1 MISQSLAHLG
11 IAELQKAVLGMNP
24 AIKPYAALAA
34 LQEKVKSEQ
43 MKQGQAMQ
51 NPAQPPVA
59 QQMMAQAQQLTP
71 AQVNNP
77 YMASGLGAAP
87 VQSPVQAPTANMAS
101 GGIIAF
107 DEGGEVPRF
116 QTGDLIEQKKR
127 EQLEED
133 RASLF
138 DKFSRFGTAAKDM
151 ISLPGRAAANVL
163 NTAVVRPARAL
174 TGANIPYLFESTPD
188 YVNSLTPYYDEKYN
202 KPEEERRKAEAGWA
216 KDAEEIKKKA
226 ELEDARQMVDASKGE
241 TASTKTNKTVAG
253 ATSTTASAAKDK
265 KEATSAKSKEDPVG
279 IAQAAASKD
288 RYKVNPQYATMDE
301 FLAARKAAE
310 AGADKLPEDEFTRLQ
325 RENLTK
331 REARLAKTEEKG
343 NQLAYLQAAGS
354 FFGPGNLLQNAQRG
368 LPAFAEAKI
377 KANSLLD
384 AAQEKVM
391 DAQDA
396 YARYNQ
402 ARQDNNKK
410 DMRDAFK
417 DFNVYTNQAEM
428 LKLTA
433 TKAEDTARYQDV
445 AGKAALMTANAAQT
459 RAGALANYDKG
470 ALTQFQQGKLLDMA
484 NDNVQKMLETNLGLK
499 AMINAQKAAKE
510 AGQPFDPIAY
520 RNQLVQAEIQKLQ
533 PRMAGGNTMAPASP
547 AGGGSG
553 ARFLGFE

>member
-1 MISQSLAHLG
+1 MISQSLAHMG

-43 MKQGQAMQ
+43 MRQGQAMQ

-59 QQMMAQAQQLTP
+59 QQMMAQAEQLNP
-71 AQVNNP
+71 AQINNP

-87 VQSPVQAPTANMAS
+87 VQSPVQTGMAS
-101 GGIIAF
+101 GGIVAF
-107 DEGGEVPRF
+107 DGGGEVPRF

-151 ISLPGRAAANVL
+151 ISLPGRAVAGVL

-188 YVNSLTPYYDEKYN
+188 YLTSATPFYDEKYN
-202 KPEEERRKAEAGWA
+202 KPEADKAKAEKEA
-216 KDAEEIKKKA
+216 KDAADIEANNKL
-226 ELEDARQMVDASKGE
+226 LEASKGQ
-241 TASTKTNKTVAG
+241 TTSTKTEKSTAG
-253 ATSTTASAAKDK
+253 ATPTTASAAKGK
-265 KEATSAKSKEDPVG
+265 KETAPTGKTKEDPVG
-279 IAQAAASKD
+279 IAQAAANKD
-288 RYKVNPQYATMDE
+288 RYKVNPQYATMEE
-301 FLAARKAAE
+301 FMAARKAAE
-310 AGADKLPEDEFTRLQ
+310 TGADKLPEDEFTKLQ

-331 REARLAKTEEKG
+331 REARLDKLEKSG
-343 NQLAYLQAAGS
+343 DQMAALRAAGA
-354 FFGPGNLLQNAQRG
+354 FFGPGNLAQNAEKG
-368 LPAFAEAKI
+368 IPLYADAKI
-377 KANSLLD
+377 KANSAFE
-384 AAQEKVM
+384 AAQEKVT

-402 ARQDNNKK
+402 ARQDGNKK

-417 DFNVYTNQAEM
+417 DFNVYSNQAEM

-445 AGKAALMTANAAQT
+445 AGQAALIQANAAKT
-459 RAGALANYDKG
+459 RAGALAGYDKG

-484 NDNVQKMLETNLGLK
+484 NDNVQKLLETNLGLK

-510 AGQPFDPIAY
+510 AGRPFDPIAY
-520 RNQLVQAEIQKLQ
+520 RNQLVQDEIQKLQ
-533 PRMAGGNTMAPASP
+533 PRMAGGNTMGPASP

>member
-43 MKQGQAMQ
+43 MRQGQAMQ

-59 QQMMAQAQQLTP
+59 QQMMAQAEQLNP
-71 AQVNNP
+71 AQINNP

-87 VQSPVQAPTANMAS
+87 VQSPVQTGMAS
-101 GGIIAF
+101 GGIVAF
-107 DEGGEVPRF
+107 DGGGEVPRF

-151 ISLPGRAAANVL
+151 ISLPGRAAAGVL

-188 YVNSLTPYYDEKYN
+188 YINSATPFYDEKYN

-226 ELEDARQMVDASKGE
+226 ELEDARQMVDASKGQ
-241 TASTKTNKTVAG
+241 TTSTKTEKSTAG
-253 ATSTTASAAKDK
+253 ATPTTASAAKGK
-265 KEATSAKSKEDPVG
+265 KEATSAESKDGPVG

-288 RYKVNPQYATMDE
+288 RYKVNPQYSTMEE
-301 FLAARKAAE
+301 FMAARKAAE
-310 AGADKLPEDEFTRLQ
+310 TGADKLPEDEFTRLQ

-331 REARLAKTEEKG
+331 REARLAKTEKSG
-343 NQLAYLQAAGS
+343 DQMAALQAAGY
-354 FFGPGNLLQNAQRG
+354 FFGPGNLLQNAKEGINAYAQ
-368 LPAFAEAKI
+368 AKI
-377 KANSLLD
+377 KGNAALE
-384 AAQEKVM
+384 AAQEKVI

-402 ARQDNNKK
+402 ARQDGNKK

-445 AGKAALMTANAAQT
+445 AGQAALIQANAAKT
-459 RAGALANYDKG
+459 RAGALAGYDKG

-484 NDNVQKMLETNLGLK
+484 NDNVQKLLDGSPLIMLR
-499 AMINAQKAAKE
+499 AQKAAKD

-533 PRMAGGNTMAPASP
+533 PRMAGGNTMGPASP

>member
-1 MISQSLAHLG
+1 MISQSLAHMG

-43 MKQGQAMQ
+43 MRQGQAMQ

-59 QQMMAQAQQLTP
+59 QQMMAQAEQLNP
-71 AQVNNP
+71 AQINNP

-87 VQSPVQAPTANMAS
+87 VQSPVQTGMAS
-101 GGIIAF
+101 GGIVAF
-107 DEGGEVPRF
+107 DGGGEVPRF

-188 YVNSLTPYYDEKYN
+188 YVNSLTPFYDEKYN

-226 ELEDARQMVDASKGE
+226 ELEDARQMVDASKGQ
-241 TASTKTNKTVAG
+241 TTSTKTEKSTAG
-253 ATSTTASAAKDK
+253 ATPTTASAAKGK

-288 RYKVNPQYATMDE
+288 RYKVNPQYATMEE
-301 FLAARKAAE
+301 FMAARKAAE
-310 AGADKLPEDEFTRLQ
+310 TGADKLPEDEFTKLQ

-331 REARLAKTEEKG
+331 REARLDKLEKSG
-343 NQLAYLQAAGS
+343 DQMAALRAAGA
-354 FFGPGNLLQNAQRG
+354 FFGPGNLAQNAEKG
-368 LPAFAEAKI
+368 IPLYADAKI
-377 KANSLLD
+377 KANSAFE
-384 AAQEKVM
+384 AAQEKVT

-402 ARQDNNKK
+402 ARQDGNKK

-417 DFNVYTNQAEM
+417 DFNVYANQAEM

-445 AGKAALMTANAAQT
+445 AGQAALIQANAAKT
-459 RAGALANYDKG
+459 RAGALAGYDKG

-484 NDNVQKMLETNLGLK
+484 NDNVQKLLETNLGLK

-510 AGQPFDPIAY
+510 AGRPFDPIAY
-520 RNQLVQAEIQKLQ
+520 RNQLVQDEIQKLQ
-533 PRMAGGNTMAPASP
+533 PRMAGGNTMGPASP

>member
-1 MISQSLAHLG
+1 MISQSLTHLG

-71 AQVNNP
+71 AQLNNP

-87 VQSPVQAPTANMAS
+87 VQSPVQAPATGMAS

-116 QTGDLIEQKKR
+116 DGRTGSRVTDYSGDPMTGYTGA
-127 EQLEED
+127 EEEVPGGGD
-133 RASLF
+133 GSLLF
-138 DKFSRFGTAAKDM
+138 DKYGNSRLRNSPLRVYPGFNLIPQDKNDTRNFFERLTNAPRQLGKEGAARDIKKAQADELKAAKD
-151 ISLPGRAAANVL
+151 L
-163 NTAVVRPARAL
+163 
-174 TGANIPYLFESTPD
+174 
-188 YVNSLTPYYDEKYN
+188 
-202 KPEEERRKAEAGWA
+202 
-216 KDAEEIKKKA
+216 
-226 ELEDARQMVDASKGE
+226 VDASKGE
-241 TASTKTNKTVAG
+241 TAPAPIKTETAPVAG
-253 ATSTTASAAKDK
+253 ATPTTASVAKGK
-265 KEATSAKSKEDPVG
+265 KEATSAESKDGPVG

-288 RYKVNPQYATMDE
+288 RYKVSPQYANMEE
-301 FLAARKAAE
+301 FMAARKAAE
-310 AGADKLPEDEFTRLQ
+310 TGADKLPEDEFTRLQ

-410 DMRDAFK
+410 DAREAFK

-459 RAGALANYDKG
+459 RAGALAGIDRN

-484 NDNVQKMLETNLGLK
+484 NDNVQKMLDGSPTIMLK
-499 AMINAQKAAKE
+499 AQKAAKD
-510 AGQPFDPIAY
+510 AGQPFDPISY
-520 RNQLVQAEIQKLQ
+520 RNRLVQEEIQKMQ
-533 PRMAGGNTMAPASP
+533 RGMAGGNTMAPASP

>member
-133 RASLF
+133 RASLL

-151 ISLPGRAAANVL
+151 ISLPGRAAAGVL

-188 YVNSLTPYYDEKYN
+188 YVNSATPFYDEKYN

-253 ATSTTASAAKDK
+253 ATSTTASASKGK
-265 KEATSAKSKEDPVG
+265 KEATSAESKDGPVG

-288 RYKVNPQYATMDE
+288 RYKVKPQYATMEE
-301 FLAARKAAE
+301 FMAARKAAE
-310 AGADKLPEDEFTRLQ
+310 TGADKLPEDEFTRLQ

-417 DFNVYTNQAEM
+417 EFNAYTNQAEM

-459 RAGALANYDKG
+459 RAGALANYDKS

-484 NDNVQKMLETNLGLK
+484 NDNVQKMLDGSPLIMLK
-499 AMINAQKAAKE
+499 AQKAAKE
-510 AGQPFDPIAY
+510 AGQSFDPIAY
-520 RNQLVQAEIQKLQ
+520 RNQLVQAEIQKMQ
-533 PRMAGGNTMAPASP
+533 RGMAGGNTMAPASP

>member
-1 MISQSLAHLG
+1 
-11 IAELQKAVLGMNP
+11 
-24 AIKPYAALAA
+24 
-34 LQEKVKSEQ
+34 
-43 MKQGQAMQ
+43 
-51 NPAQPPVA
+51 
-59 QQMMAQAQQLTP
+59 
-71 AQVNNP
+71 
-77 YMASGLGAAP
+77 
-87 VQSPVQAPTANMAS
+87 MAS

-107 DEGGEVPRF
+107 DEGGEIPRF
-116 QTGDLIEQKKR
+116 QVGGAMEERLR
-127 EQLEED
+127 EREIAEEKAKEA
-133 RASLF
+133 RAALL
-138 DKFSRFGTAAKDM
+138 DRFGSFGASARDM
-151 ISLPGRAAANVL
+151 FSNAFPGRKAAQERDPAFLQRDAVRDRGVDPQSYDPALFSNV
-163 NTAVVRPARAL
+163 NAPVAPAPA
-174 TGANIPYLFESTPD
+174 TTSQVA
-188 YVNSLTPYYDEKYN
+188 
-202 KPEEERRKAEAGWA
+202 PEAP
-216 KDAEEIKKKA
+216 
-226 ELEDARQMVDASKGE
+226 
-241 TASTKTNKTVAG
+241 
-253 ATSTTASAAKDK
+253 KDK
-265 KEATSAKSKEDPVG
+265 KEVASTKKTAPTKKEDPVG
-279 IAQAAASKD
+279 IAQAVTDAD
-288 RYKVNPQYATMDE
+288 RYKVKPQYATIEE
-301 FLAARKAAE
+301 FMAARKAAE
-310 AGADKLPEDEFTRLQ
+310 ASAGTLPEDEFTKLQ

-343 NQLAYLQAAGS
+343 NQLAYLQAAGA

-433 TKAEDTARYQDV
+433 TKAEDTAKYQDV
-445 AGKAALMTANAAQT
+445 AGQAALIQANAAKT
-459 RAGALANYDKG
+459 RAGALANYDKS

-484 NDNVQKMLETNLGLK
+484 NDNVQKLLDGSPLIMLR
-499 AMINAQKAAKE
+499 AQKLAKE
-510 AGQPFDPIAY
+510 EGRSFDPIAY

-553 ARFLGFE
+553 ARFLNFE

>member
-1 MISQSLAHLG
+1 MISQSLAHMG
-11 IAELQKAVLGMNP
+11 IAELQRAVLGMNP

-43 MKQGQAMQ
+43 MRQGQAMQ

-59 QQMMAQAQQLTP
+59 QQMMAQAEQLNP
-71 AQVNNP
+71 AQINNP

-87 VQSPVQAPTANMAS
+87 VQSPVQTGMAS
-101 GGIIAF
+101 GGIVAF

-188 YVNSLTPYYDEKYN
+188 YVNSLTPFYDEKYN
-202 KPEEERRKAEAGWA
+202 KPEEERRKTEAGWA

-226 ELEDARQMVDASKGE
+226 ELEDARQMVDASKGQ
-241 TASTKTNKTVAG
+241 TTSTKTEKSTAG
-253 ATSTTASAAKDK
+253 ATPTTASAAKGK
-265 KEATSAKSKEDPVG
+265 KETAPTGKTKEDPVG

-288 RYKVNPQYATMDE
+288 RYKVNPQYATMEE
-301 FLAARKAAE
+301 FMAARKAAE
-310 AGADKLPEDEFTRLQ
+310 TGADKLPEDEFTKLQ

-331 REARLAKTEEKG
+331 REARLAKTEKSG
-343 NQLAYLQAAGS
+343 DQMAALQATGY
-354 FFGPGNLLQNAQRG
+354 FFGPGNLLQNAKEGINAYAQ
-368 LPAFAEAKI
+368 AKI
-377 KANSLLD
+377 KGNAALD

-402 ARQDNNKK
+402 ARQDGNKK

-417 DFNVYTNQAEM
+417 DFNVYSNQAEM

-445 AGKAALMTANAAQT
+445 AGQAALIQANAAKT
-459 RAGALANYDKG
+459 RAGALAGYDKG

-484 NDNVQKMLETNLGLK
+484 NDNVQKLLDGSPLIMLR
-499 AMINAQKAAKE
+499 AQKAAKE
-510 AGQPFDPIAY
+510 AGRPFDPIAY
-520 RNQLVQAEIQKLQ
+520 RNQLVQDEIQKLQ
-533 PRMAGGNTMAPASP
+533 PRMAGGNTMGPASP

>member
-1 MISQSLAHLG
+1 
-11 IAELQKAVLGMNP
+11 
-24 AIKPYAALAA
+24 
-34 LQEKVKSEQ
+34 
-43 MKQGQAMQ
+43 
-51 NPAQPPVA
+51 
-59 QQMMAQAQQLTP
+59 MMAQAQQLTP

-116 QTGDLIEQKKR
+116 QGKTGSKVVDYSGDPMTGYMGAEDEVPGGGEGSLI
-127 EQLEED
+127 
-133 RASLF
+133 F
-138 DKFSRFGTAAKDM
+138 DKYGNSRLRDSPLRVYPGFNLIPQDKNDTRNFFERLTNAPRQLGKEGAARDIKKAKETAVADELKTAKD
-151 ISLPGRAAANVL
+151 L
-163 NTAVVRPARAL
+163 
-174 TGANIPYLFESTPD
+174 
-188 YVNSLTPYYDEKYN
+188 
-202 KPEEERRKAEAGWA
+202 
-216 KDAEEIKKKA
+216 
-226 ELEDARQMVDASKGE
+226 VDASRGE
-241 TASTKTNKTVAG
+241 TAPIKPAIAPIAG
-253 ATSTTASAAKDK
+253 ATPTTASAAKDK
-265 KEATSAKSKEDPVG
+265 KEATPAKSKEDPVG

-288 RYKVNPQYATMDE
+288 RYKVSPQYANMEE
-301 FLAARKAAE
+301 FMAARKAAE
-310 AGADKLPEDEFTRLQ
+310 TGADKLPEDEFTRLQ

-445 AGKAALMTANAAQT
+445 AGQAALIQANAAKT
-459 RAGALANYDKG
+459 RAGALAGIDKN

-484 NDNVQKMLETNLGLK
+484 NDNVQKLLDGSPLIMLK
-499 AMINAQKAAKE
+499 AQKAFKE

-520 RNQLVQAEIQKLQ
+520 RNQLVQAEIQKMQ
-533 PRMAGGNTMAPASP
+533 RGMAGGNTMAPASP

-553 ARFLGFE
+553 ARFLNFE

>member
-1 MISQSLAHLG
+1 MISQSLTHLG
-11 IAELQKAVLGMNP
+11 IADLQRAVLGMNP

-43 MKQGQAMQ
+43 MRQSQAMQ

-59 QQMMAQAQQLTP
+59 QQMMAQAEQLTP
-71 AQVNNP
+71 AQINNP

-202 KPEEERRKAEAGWA
+202 KPEEERRKAEAGFV
-216 KDAEEIKKKA
+216 KDIEEIKKKA
-226 ELEDARQMVDASKGE
+226 ELEDARQMVEASKGE
-241 TASTKTNKTVAG
+241 TTPSKTNKTVAG
-253 ATSTTASAAKDK
+253 ATSTTASAAKGK
-265 KEATSAKSKEDPVG
+265 KEVTSAKNKEDPVG

-288 RYKVNPQYATMDE
+288 RYKVKPQYATMEE
-301 FLAARKAAE
+301 FMAARKAAE
-310 AGADKLPEDEFTRLQ
+310 TGADKLPEDEFTKLQ

-331 REARLAKTEEKG
+331 REARLAKIEERG
-343 NQLAYLQAAGS
+343 NQLAYLQAAGP

-384 AAQEKVM
+384 AAQEKVI

-433 TKAEDTARYQDV
+433 TKAEDTARYQDI
-445 AGKAALMTANAAQT
+445 AGQAALMTAQAAKA
-459 RAGALANYDKG
+459 RAGALANYDRG

-484 NDNVQKMLETNLGLK
+484 NDNVQKLLDNNPLIMLR
-499 AMINAQKAAKE
+499 AQKAAKE
-510 AGQPFDPIAY
+510 AEQPFDPIAY
-520 RNQLVQAEIQKLQ
+520 RNQLVQAEIQKLL
-533 PRMAGGNTMAPASP
+533 PRMVGGTTIAPASP

>member
-1 MISQSLAHLG
+1 MISQSLAHMG

-43 MKQGQAMQ
+43 MRQGQAMQ

-59 QQMMAQAQQLTP
+59 QQMMAQAEQLNP
-71 AQVNNP
+71 AQINNP

-87 VQSPVQAPTANMAS
+87 VQSPVQTGMAS
-101 GGIIAF
+101 GGIVAF

-151 ISLPGRAAANVL
+151 ISLPGRAAAGVL

-188 YVNSLTPYYDEKYN
+188 YLNSATPFYDEKYN
-202 KPEEERRKAEAGWA
+202 KPEEERKKAEAGWA

-288 RYKVNPQYATMDE
+288 RYKVNPQYATMEE
-301 FLAARKAAE
+301 FMAARKAAE
-310 AGADKLPEDEFTRLQ
+310 TGADKLPEDEFTKLQ

-331 REARLAKTEEKG
+331 REARLDKLEKSG
-343 NQLAYLQAAGS
+343 DQMAALRAAGA
-354 FFGPGNLLQNAQRG
+354 FFGPGNLAQNAEKG
-368 LPAFAEAKI
+368 IPLYADAKI
-377 KANSLLD
+377 KANSAFE
-384 AAQEKVM
+384 AAQEKVT

-402 ARQDNNKK
+402 ARQDGNKK

-417 DFNVYTNQAEM
+417 DFNVYANQAEM

-459 RAGALANYDKG
+459 RAGALAGYDKG

-484 NDNVQKMLETNLGLK
+484 NDNVQKLLDGSPLIMLR
-499 AMINAQKAAKE
+499 AQKAAKE

-533 PRMAGGNTMAPASP
+533 PRMAGGNTMGPASP

>member
-1 MISQSLAHLG
+1 MISQSLAHMG

-43 MKQGQAMQ
+43 MRQGQAMQ

-59 QQMMAQAQQLTP
+59 QQMMAQAEQLNP
-71 AQVNNP
+71 AQINNP

-87 VQSPVQAPTANMAS
+87 VQSPVQTGMAS
-101 GGIIAF
+101 GGIVAF

-151 ISLPGRAAANVL
+151 ISLPGRAAAGVL

-188 YVNSLTPYYDEKYN
+188 YLNSATPFYDEKYN
-202 KPEEERRKAEAGWA
+202 KPEADKAKAEKEA
-216 KDAEEIKKKA
+216 KDAADIEANNKL
-226 ELEDARQMVDASKGE
+226 LEASKGQ
-241 TASTKTNKTVAG
+241 TTSTKTEKSTAG
-253 ATSTTASAAKDK
+253 ATPTTASAAKGK
-265 KEATSAKSKEDPVG
+265 KETAPTDKTKEDPVG

-288 RYKVNPQYATMDE
+288 RYKVNPQYATMEE
-301 FLAARKAAE
+301 FMAARKAAE
-310 AGADKLPEDEFTRLQ
+310 KDADKLPEDEFTKLQ

-343 NQLAYLQAAGS
+343 NQMAYLQAAGS

-384 AAQEKVM
+384 AAQEKVI

-417 DFNVYTNQAEM
+417 DFNVYSNQAEM

-445 AGKAALMTANAAQT
+445 AGKAALIQANAAQT
-459 RAGALANYDKG
+459 RAGALAGYDKG

-484 NDNVQKMLETNLGLK
+484 NDNVQKLLDGSPLIMLR
-499 AMINAQKAAKE
+499 AQKAAKE
-510 AGQPFDPIAY
+510 AGRPFDPIAY
-520 RNQLVQAEIQKLQ
+520 RNQLVQDEIQKLQ
-533 PRMAGGNTMAPASP
+533 PRMAGGNTMAPPPAP
-547 AGGGSG
+547 GAGGPNLPPLNT
-553 ARFLGFE
+553 FYTPK

>member
-43 MKQGQAMQ
+43 MRQGQAMQ

-59 QQMMAQAQQLTP
+59 QQMMAQAEQLNP
-71 AQVNNP
+71 AQINNP

-87 VQSPVQAPTANMAS
+87 VQSPVQTGMAS
-101 GGIIAF
+101 GGIVAF
-107 DEGGEVPRF
+107 DGGGEVPRF

-151 ISLPGRAAANVL
+151 ISLPGRAAAGVL

-188 YVNSLTPYYDEKYN
+188 YLNSATPFYDEKYN
-202 KPEEERRKAEAGWA
+202 KPEEERKKAEAGWA

-288 RYKVNPQYATMDE
+288 RYKVNPQYATMEE
-301 FLAARKAAE
+301 FMAARKAAE
-310 AGADKLPEDEFTRLQ
+310 TGADKLPEDEFTKLQ
-325 RENLTK
+325 KENLTK

-343 NQLAYLQAAGS
+343 NQLAYLQAAGP

-484 NDNVQKMLETNLGLK
+484 NDNVQKLLETNLGLK

-510 AGQPFDPIAY
+510 AGRPFDPIAY
-520 RNQLVQAEIQKLQ
+520 RNQLVQDEIQKLQ
-533 PRMAGGNTMAPASP
+533 PRMAGGNTMGPASP

>member
-43 MKQGQAMQ
+43 MRQGQAMQ

-59 QQMMAQAQQLTP
+59 QQMMAQAEQLNP
-71 AQVNNP
+71 AQINNP

-87 VQSPVQAPTANMAS
+87 VQSPVQAPTASMAS

-107 DEGGEVPRF
+107 DEGGEIPRF

-202 KPEEERRKAEAGWA
+202 KPEEERRKAEAGFV

-226 ELEDARQMVDASKGE
+226 ELEDARQMVEASKGE
-241 TASTKTNKTVAG
+241 TAPTKTEKSTAG
-253 ATSTTASAAKDK
+253 ATPTTASAAKGK
-265 KEATSAKSKEDPVG
+265 KGAAPTESKEGPVG

-288 RYKVNPQYATMDE
+288 RYKVSPQYANME
-301 FLAARKAAE
+301 AFMAARKAAE
-310 AGADKLPEDEFTRLQ
+310 TGADKLPEDEFTKLQ

-331 REARLAKTEEKG
+331 REARLAKTEKSG
-343 NQLAYLQAAGS
+343 DQMAALQAAGH
-354 FFGPGNLLQNAQRG
+354 FFGPGNLLQNANKG
-368 LPAFAEAKI
+368 IPAYAEAKI

-445 AGKAALMTANAAQT
+445 AGQAALIQANAAKT
-459 RAGALANYDKG
+459 RAGALANYDKS

-484 NDNVQKMLETNLGLK
+484 NDNVQKLLDGSPLIMLK
-499 AMINAQKAAKE
+499 AQKAAKE
-510 AGQPFDPIAY
+510 EGRSFDPIAY
-520 RNQLVQAEIQKLQ
+520 RNQLVQAEIRKMQQ
-533 PRMAGGNTMAPASP
+533 SMAGGNTMAQASP

-553 ARFLGFE
+553 ARFLNFE